1 MTAADVCAIIID
13 MEKLG
18 HDFLTGGGLFSGQQD
33 ASQKLYQ
40 ILESFFD
47 GIYITDGKANTIFI
61 NHSYEVI
68 TGLNRADMIGKN
80 MQYLMDTKIIDK
92 SGSLMVLKDRMSVT
106 LEQKFSTGK
115 HALITST
122 PFYDTRGNIE
132 MVITTVR
139 DMTELYRLK
148 NRLTR
153 NEEET
158 DKQRIELEYLQKTLV
173 VPGTSFITND
183 FGMLQ
188 NLLLANK
195 VAKQDTVVLLL
206 GETGTGKEVLA
217 DYIYQNSSR
226 SGERF
231 VKINCGTIA
240 EHLAESE
247 LFGYESGAFTGA
259 SSGGKPGLFEV
270 ADNGTIFL
278 DEIAELP
285 LDMQVKLL
293 RVIQEKEILRV
304 GAVKPRKVNVRIIA
318 ATNRDLDDMVEKNLF
333 RRDLLYRINVFPIK
347 IPPLRDRPGDIL
359 PLSRAILG
367 EFRKQ
372 PRGGFSLDAEVALAN
387 YRWPGN
393 IRELRNV
400 IERAVILRGDGE
412 ILAEDLMISKTA
424 PLTIGAEA
432 NFKEPVAL
440 KKVLENVE
448 RQYIN
453 WAYDKYRNI
462 RKAASCLL
470 MNPATFFRKLR
481 KYDVSK
487 SKQNFNNGTKKFR
500 F

>member
-1 MTAADVCAIIID
+1 
-13 MEKLG
+13 MEKSE
-18 HDFLTGGGLFSGQQD
+18 HDFLPGGGLFSEQQD
-33 ASQKLYQ
+33 AFLKLYQ

-47 GIYITDGKANTIFI
+47 GVYITDGKANTIFI

-80 MQYLMDTKIIDK
+80 MQYLTDTKIIDK
-92 SGSLMVLKDRMSVT
+92 SGSLMVLKNRMPVT

-115 HALITST
+115 NALITST
-122 PFYDTRGNIE
+122 PFYDRHGNIE

-148 NRLTR
+148 NRLSR

-217 DYIYQNSSR
+217 DYIYQSGSR

-318 ATNRDLDDMVEKNLF
+318 ATNRDLDDMVEKNQF
-333 RRDLLYRINVFPIK
+333 RRDLLYRINVFPIR
-347 IPPLRDRPGDIL
+347 IPPLRDRANDIL
-359 PLSRAILG
+359 PLARAILG

-372 PRGGFSLDAEVALAN
+372 PHEGKGQDFSLDAELALVN
-387 YRWPGN
+387 YHWPGN

-412 ILAEDLMISKTA
+412 ILPEDLMISKPA
-424 PLTIGAEA
+424 PLNIGVEA
-432 NFKEPVAL
+432 DFREPVAL
-440 KKVLENVE
+440 KNVLENVE
-448 RQYIN
+448 RLYIN

-462 RKAASCLL
+462 RKASSCLL
-470 MNPATFFRKLR
+470 MNPASFFRKLR
-481 KYDVSK
+481 KYGILK
-487 SKQNFNNGTKKFR
+487 QKQNFNNET
-500 F
+500 